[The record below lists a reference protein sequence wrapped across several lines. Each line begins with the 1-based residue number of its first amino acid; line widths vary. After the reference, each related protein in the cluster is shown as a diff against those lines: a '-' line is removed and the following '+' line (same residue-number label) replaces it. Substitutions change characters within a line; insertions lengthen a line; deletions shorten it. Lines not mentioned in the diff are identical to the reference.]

1 MKKILV
7 LNYEVG
13 NLSSIINSLNSME
26 IKHIVSDKKT
36 EIKKSDIMILPGVG
50 SFKKTME
57 IIKKKNLFY
66 PIKNAF
72 KEGKKIVGI
81 CVGMQILATY
91 GEEHNKTKGLD
102 IIPGKV
108 IKIPSNKNHFL
119 PIMNWME
126 ISSKKYNDKF
136 KINKK
141 QFYFLHSYY
150 FDLKDNINSLYQY
163 KLNSLMIPAIIE
175 YKNAIGIQFHPEKSS
190 NQGLEL
196 LRKILK

>member
-1 MKKILV
+1 
-7 LNYEVG
+7 
-13 NLSSIINSLNSME
+13 
-26 IKHIVSDKKT
+26 
-36 EIKKSDIMILPGVG
+36 
-50 SFKKTME
+50 ME
-57 IIKKKNLFY
+57 IIKKNLFY

-126 ISSKKYNDKF
+126 ISSKKYNDKL

-141 QFYFLHSYY
+141 QFYFYIH
-150 FDLKDNINSLYQY
+150 
-163 KLNSLMIPAIIE
+163 II
-175 YKNAIGIQFHPEKSS
+175 
-190 NQGLEL
+190 LT
-196 LRKILK
+196 

>member
-13 NLSSIINSLNSME
+13 NLSSIINSLNSLE